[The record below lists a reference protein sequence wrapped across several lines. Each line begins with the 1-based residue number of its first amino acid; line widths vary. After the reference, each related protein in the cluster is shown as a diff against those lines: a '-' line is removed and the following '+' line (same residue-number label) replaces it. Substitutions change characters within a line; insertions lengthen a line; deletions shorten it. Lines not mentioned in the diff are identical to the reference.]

1 MEKVTY
7 TKVIAGALVGMISAL
22 FGRLDAFFYG
32 LLFCITADYVTGIL
46 AAIYEQKLDSRVGFR
61 GVLKKIVI
69 LTIVSLAHFLGDLT
83 EIPALRDLVI
93 GFYIANESL
102 SILENATRMQIPC
115 TDKLKDVLKQLK
127 DR

>member
-7 TKVIAGALVGMISAL
+7 AKIVGGALTGLISAL
-22 FGRLDAFFYG
+22 FGTMDAFFYG
-32 LLFCITADYVTGIL
+32 LLFCISADYVTGIL
-46 AAIYEQKLDSRVGFR
+46 AAVYEQKLDSRVGFR

-69 LTIVSLAHFLGDLT
+69 LTIVSLSHFLGELT

-127 DR
+127 DK

>member
-7 TKVIAGALVGMISAL
+7 TKVVCGALSGMVSTL
-22 FGRLDAFFYG
+22 FGTMDAFFYG
-32 LLFCITADYVTGIL
+32 LLFCISADYITGIL
-46 AAIYEQKLDSRVGFR
+46 AALYEQKLDSRVGFR

-69 LTIVSLAHFLGDLT
+69 LTIVSLAHFLGEVT
-83 EIPALRDLVI
+83 KIPALRDLVI

-127 DR
+127 EK

>member
-7 TKVIAGALVGMISAL
+7 TKVVCGALSGMVSAL
-22 FGRLDAFFYG
+22 FGTMDAFFYG
-32 LLFCITADYVTGIL
+32 LLFCISADYITGIL
-46 AAIYEQKLDSRVGFR
+46 AALYEQKLDSRVGFR

-69 LTIVSLAHFLGDLT
+69 LTIVSLAHFLGEVT
-83 EIPALRDLVI
+83 KIPALRDLVI

-127 DR
+127 EK

>member
-7 TKVIAGALVGMISAL
+7 TKVVCGALSGMVSTL
-22 FGRLDAFFYG
+22 FGTMDAFFYG
-32 LLFCITADYVTGIL
+32 LLFCISADYITGIL
-46 AAIYEQKLDSRVGFR
+46 AALYEQKLDSRVGFR

-69 LTIVSLAHFLGDLT
+69 LTIVSLAHFLGEVT
-83 EIPALRDLVI
+83 KIPALRDLVI

-102 SILENATRMQIPC
+102 SILATRMQIPC

-127 DR
+127 EK